1 MEEPINNEQLKP
13 SAPSTALLLVQNE
26 EVLEVE
32 SKIIVNNFIN
42 HTWVIKPSLK
52 T

>member
-13 SAPSTALLLVQNE
+13 SAPSTALLVQNE